1 MKLNFTA
8 FILAVNA
15 MTCANA
21 FMVNPNQGALAFQG
35 RERSMELK
43 SASAEAL
50 NSLAVST
57 KQNSIYVFTH
67 ILCTIISTQQII
79 YSIEHTHLHCV
90 TSTSMIHDI

>member
-8 FILAVNA
+8 FILTVNA
-15 MTCANA
+15 MTCVNA

-57 KQNSIYVFTH
+57 IQNSID
-67 ILCTIISTQQII
+67 
-79 YSIEHTHLHCV
+79 
-90 TSTSMIHDI
+90 IHSYLMYY